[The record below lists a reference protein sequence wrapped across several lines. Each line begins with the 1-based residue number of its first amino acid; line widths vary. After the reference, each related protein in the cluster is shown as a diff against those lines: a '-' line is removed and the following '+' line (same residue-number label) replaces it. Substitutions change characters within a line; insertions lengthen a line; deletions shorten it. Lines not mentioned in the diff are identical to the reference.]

1 MTARSTL
8 VIAALLG
15 TLAVALG
22 AFAAHGLQTLLSER
36 LLQVFQIG
44 VQYQFYH
51 VFALLLTGLLQQR
64 RDSRGLR
71 LAAVL
76 FLLGILIFSGSLY
89 VLALSGVHWLGAI
102 TPLGGSAFIA
112 GWLVLA
118 FSIFKQGNENADSGE
133 R

>member
-15 TLAVALG
+15 ALAVALG

-118 FSIFKQGNENADSGE
+118 FSIFKQGKENADSGE

>member
-15 TLAVALG
+15 ALAVALG

>member
-22 AFAAHGLQTLLSER
+22 AFAAHGLQTLLNER

-71 LAAVL
+71 LAAIL
-76 FLLGILIFSGSLY
+76 FLLGDRKSTRLNSSHVRISYAVFCLKKKNRQNRRCTDI
-89 VLALSGVHWLGAI
+89 
-102 TPLGGSAFIA
+102 
-112 GWLVLA
+112 
-118 FSIFKQGNENADSGE
+118 
-133 R
+133 